1 MKNIGLL
8 LVLLSIMN
16 CGEQETKKEEIVE
29 IIESTITTE
38 TEVVKTLE
46 TEKTRR
52 YTPLALNQESVND
65 SLNQYRA
72 NNIAIDINQNYEQ
85 QDQNYL
91 ELSYDKK
98 IIDRYIFSHFFDGV
112 EQKLTLF
119 YSTLDDNY
127 ILVLDRMYEYSSAYY
142 VFKIDNKSLVLV
154 SEFEMEVASDV
165 FYDYQYKIIEEN
177 GSLNLKIYDKNNAD
191 FSRIEKLLDN

>member
-8 LVLLSIMN
+8 LILFLSSMMYGN
-16 CGEQETKKEEIVE
+16 DLNKGVKKD
-29 IIESTITTE
+29 
-38 TEVVKTLE
+38 
-46 TEKTRR
+46 R

-65 SLNQYRA
+65 SLNRYRA

-91 ELSYDKK
+91 ELSYNKK
-98 IIDRYIFSHFFDGV
+98 IIDRYTFSHFFEGV

-127 ILVLDRMYEYSSAYY
+127 ILVLDRMYEYSSVYY
-142 VFKIDNKSLVLV
+142 VFKIDNKNLMLA
-154 SEFEMEVASDV
+154 SEFKMEVASDE
-165 FYDYQYKIIEEN
+165 FYDYQYKIIEED
-177 GSLNLKIYDKNNAD
+177 GSLNLKIYDNSNAD
-191 FSRIEKLLDN
+191 FSRIEKLLAK